1 MMGLNASTKAARVFD
16 FKYSVPAFSPPLTMF
31 IASVMVISE
40 MARTKISF
48 AALPASSAAR
58 LRDRITSSHSLFN
71 PKLRNLSSTFF
82 ASGGNGILIFG
93 FPK

>member
-1 MMGLNASTKAARVFD
+1 MMGLKASTNAARVFD
-16 FKYSVPAFSPPLTMF
+16 FKYSVPAFSPPFTMF
-31 IASVMVISE
+31 IASVIVMSE
-40 MARTKISF
+40 MARMKMSF

-58 LRDRITSSHSLFN
+58 FKERITSSHSLFN

-93 FPK
+93 LPK